1 MRDLRGDQVSKFSE
15 AITREQ
21 DNRRVRAIRER
32 EAGKID
38 RQFGPVKAR
47 AKANADSIL
56 RPVKQGEM
64 RIAIA

>member
-1 MRDLRGDQVSKFSE
+1 MSRFSE

-32 EAGKID
+32 EAGRID
-38 RQFGPVKAR
+38 RQFAPVKAK
-47 AKANADSIL
+47 AKSNADAML

-64 RIAIA
+64 RVAIA